1 MKSSLTNPFSIWA
14 LFQEDPLK
22 SALWTNI
29 GIHVLFFTQQI
40 YPDNS
45 VNLLLGAV
53 LSKKKALKQQ

>member
-22 SALWTNI
+22 SARWTNI

-53 LSKKKALKQQ
+53 LSKKKALKQR